1 MPIVDTSCPPS
12 DEENQTKCYICLGV
26 EEENDD
32 PPLRRDCSCRG
43 SDAGFV
49 HLECL
54 VENAKNRS
62 TRWDG
67 RDLVEF
73 TRPWEVCPICCK
85 FYQSTLAVDI
95 STEFLTFVQETY
107 PGDTRKQIEALD
119 MRLGVL
125 VTMRGGSLQPADRI
139 ETSEVANQIL
149 ALIAQLK
156 SVTPKLSAS
165 YLMREAH
172 AYKSLGQIAL
182 QERTRESAMRAVT
195 HFEMQLELEQAI
207 GDVEGTAD
215 ARFSIALARSKYEG
229 SNAKNNEALLKVS
242 HDVYTLYAAELGE
255 EDAATSKSNQYHIVN
270 GTTRTITSSLSL
282 IVIFSLTLPFSIVN
296 AGGNYA
302 ISLANAKRGVE
313 AETLLTDL
321 VAMSTRNHG
330 SHHRITKSVEHSLQ
344 WVISNNAKSK
354 EADGTSPLSHLMGKK
369 RLNSKP

>member
-1 MPIVDTSCPPS
+1 MKDDVIEAIDHSSASPAALAKPIVDTSCPPS

-282 IVIFSLTLPFSIVN
+282 IVILFSYPTIF
-296 AGGNYA
+296 
-302 ISLANAKRGVE
+302 
-313 AETLLTDL
+313 
-321 VAMSTRNHG
+321 
-330 SHHRITKSVEHSLQ
+330 HS
-344 WVISNNAKSK
+344 
-354 EADGTSPLSHLMGKK
+354 
-369 RLNSKP
+369 

>member
-1 MPIVDTSCPPS
+1 MNMKDDVIEIVNHSSASPAR
-12 DEENQTKCYICLGV
+12 ENETKCYICLGV
-26 EEENDD
+26 DEENDD

-54 VENAKNRS
+54 VENAKNQNS
-62 TRWDG
+62 RWDG
-67 RDLVEF
+67 RDLIEF

-95 STEFLTFVQETY
+95 STEFLTFVQEAY

-125 VTMRGGSLQPADRI
+125 VTMCGGSLQPSDRI

-182 QERTRESAMRAVT
+182 QERTKESAMRAVV
-195 HFEMQLELEQAI
+195 HFEMQLGLEQAI
-207 GDVEGTAD
+207 GDVEGAAD

-229 SNAKNNEALLKVS
+229 SNAKNNKELLKVS

-255 EDAATSKSNQYHIVN
+255 VDAATSKSNQYHIAI
-270 GTTRTITSSLSL
+270 TTRTSTSS
-282 IVIFSLTLPFSIVN
+282 
-296 AGGNYA
+296 
-302 ISLANAKRGVE
+302 
-313 AETLLTDL
+313 
-321 VAMSTRNHG
+321 
-330 SHHRITKSVEHSLQ
+330 SHVVTYPTI
-344 WVISNNAKSK
+344 
-354 EADGTSPLSHLMGKK
+354 P
-369 RLNSKP
+369 NSQRWRQLRHFINKCQAWD